1 MHRQTTASRMFIVM
15 ENNKKQVSKN
25 VPDFD
30 QVIQKV
36 HMALRE
42 FVKGNPEPMKLMFSH
57 REDVTLANPFGP
69 PKRGWKQ
76 VSEIMDRAA
85 AVLREGDIPN
95 FDIIAKY
102 VTPDLA
108 FVVEIEWQKAK
119 IGGSQD
125 ISPAPL
131 RVTMIFRPEDGTW
144 KILHRHA
151 DPITSA
157 QPPESMIQK

>member
-1 MHRQTTASRMFIVM
+1 MKISEEQI
-15 ENNKKQVSKN
+15 SKTL
-25 VPDFD
+25 PDFD

-36 HMALRE
+36 HLALRE
-42 FVKGNPEPMKLMFSH
+42 FTKGNPEPMKLMFSH
-57 REDVTLANPFGP
+57 REDVTLANPFGS
-69 PKRGWKQ
+69 PKRGQNQ

-85 AVLREGDIPN
+85 AVLRDGDIPN
-95 FDIIAKY
+95 FDIIAKV

-108 FVVEIEWQKAK
+108 FVVEIEWQRAK
-119 IGGSQD
+119 IGGRQD

-157 QPPESMIQK
+157 RPPESRIQKQIYSIISKQFI

>member
-1 MHRQTTASRMFIVM
+1 M
-15 ENNKKQVSKN
+15 EITEEQVSETVLN
-25 VPDFD
+25 FD

-36 HMALRE
+36 HLALLE

-76 VSEIMDRAA
+76 VAEIMDRAA
-85 AVLREGDIPN
+85 SFFKDGETS

-108 FVVEIEWQKAK
+108 FVVEIEWQRIK
-119 IGGSQD
+119 IGGRQD
-125 ISPAPL
+125 VSPAPL
-131 RVTMIFRPEDGTW
+131 RATMIFRPEDGTW

-157 QPPESMIQK
+157 RPPESIIQK